1 MIASVSAHFL
11 LHNLLFIFVFH
22 SLFSWLWI
30 FCTVYVLFLFSLLSF
45 PPYHKKFLS
54 GFDFNFVLP
63 FVGLFYLKIC
73 LTVVLRN
80 LYFLFTFLPYY
91 HAYSLFLGYVSSSF
105 GNSSSTYPVSL
116 NHLSYTFCLA
126 FSIAFWEKPFTR
138 SSCSWNHFV
147 ILLIWPLHWI
157 CLFTSVTDLLFHSSV
172 LLYKWT
178 ILSDLFINGSYTI
191 INIFYL
197 LF

>member
-63 FVGLFYLKIC
+63 FVGLFNLKIC

-80 LYFLFTFLPYY
+80 FYFLFTFLPYY
-91 HAYSLFLGYVSSSF
+91 HAYSLFLGYVSSSS
-105 GNSSSTYPVSL
+105 GNSSSTYPLFLLTICLILSVWPFPLHSGRNLSL
-116 NHLSYTFCLA
+116 DHLAPGIISSFCL
-126 FSIAFWEKPFTR
+126 FGPCTE
-138 SSCSWNHFV
+138 FV
-147 ILLIWPLHWI
+147 
-157 CLFTSVTDLLFHSSV
+157 
-172 LLYKWT
+172 
-178 ILSDLFINGSYTI
+178 
-191 INIFYL
+191 YL
-197 LF
+197 PV